1 MHYME
6 VENHDDFYSFDGKGS
21 VQVWD
26 EKGVSIMY
34 DVAMEDLKELERE
47 LLMVGSYY
55 MRKVVLKER

>member
-1 MHYME
+1 MRYME

-21 VQVWD
+21 AQVWD

-34 DVAMEDLKELERE
+34 DMTLEDLKQLETE

-55 MRKVVLKER
+55 IRKVAFKEW